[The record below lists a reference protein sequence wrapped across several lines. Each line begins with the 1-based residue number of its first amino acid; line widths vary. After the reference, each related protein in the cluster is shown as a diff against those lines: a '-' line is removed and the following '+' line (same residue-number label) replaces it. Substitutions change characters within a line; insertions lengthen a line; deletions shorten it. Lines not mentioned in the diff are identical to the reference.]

1 MICAILKRGKIKKGV
16 KLNFYLLYNII
27 KMFSDY
33 KHLLAGASAGL
44 AEVSLCH
51 PLDTIKTRLQLS
63 YKNQNTIDIVKR
75 IVQKESFMSLY
86 KGYTAVTLGI
96 IPKTAF
102 RFSSFNY
109 TKNHLHKN
117 SNLET
122 NKINFI
128 SGFSSGVLE
137 AILIMNPVEVCKIKM
152 QAQTHSL
159 SEPREKKIYTNVFQ
173 TGHSILKN
181 EGVIGLYR
189 GLLPTVIRQSSN
201 QSINFTVYYYLK
213 KNLNNYQDSEVKA
226 YQKFLLGV
234 TSSSISPLLNTP
246 IDTAKTRLQN
256 QSSNI
261 NNLSNK
267 QYTGLFDC
275 IQKIYKYE
283 GYRSLWKG
291 CFPRIL
297 RLAPG
302 QGISFTTYEYVISKL
317 EDE

>member
-1 MICAILKRGKIKKGV
+1 
-16 KLNFYLLYNII
+16 
-27 KMFSDY
+27 MFSDY

-63 YKNQNTIDIVKR
+63 YKNHNALHIVKK
-75 IVQKESFMSLY
+75 IVQKESLMSLY
-86 KGYTAVTLGI
+86 KGYTAVALGI

-109 TKNHLHKN
+109 IKNYLHLN
-117 SNLET
+117 SNFET

-159 SEPREKKIYTNVFQ
+159 SEPHEMYKRKYTNVFQ
-173 TGHSILKN
+173 TGYYIVKRD
-181 EGVIGLYR
+181 GVLGLYR

-201 QSINFTVYYYLK
+201 QSINFTVYHYLK
-213 KNLNNYQDSEVKA
+213 RNLNNYQDSEVKS

-256 QSSNI
+256 QSYNNI
-261 NNLSNK
+261 NKLSK
-267 QYTGLFDC
+267 TQYTGLFDC
-275 IQKIYKYE
+275 IHKIYKYE

-291 CFPRIL
+291 CLPRIL

-302 QGISFTTYEYVISKL
+302 QGISFMTYEYVMSKI
-317 EDE
+317 